1 MSSDHVSLE
10 RNGAIA
16 VVQLKRPPANAIEME
31 FGREVEAAFDVA
43 LRDEPE
49 AMVLTGSGRFFSG
62 GLDLKVVPTYTELQQ
77 QEFLRSLNGMIG
89 KLYACPIP
97 VVGAINGHAIAGGFI
112 LALTTD
118 YRIGP
123 TADALFGLT
132 EARAGIPF
140 PAATMAVLQAELA
153 ASDVRYATLAA
164 RNFGPEEARARG
176 VLDELQPAAALLER
190 AIEVARNLASMPAD
204 GYRRIKHQVR
214 RAAIDRIEQL
224 TATDADPMLGGWLS
238 PEALEASAAILT
250 PSGRRRASP
259 RGA

>member
-10 RNGAIA
+10 RDGAIA
-16 VVQLKRPPANAIEME
+16 VVRLNRPPANALEME
-31 FGREVEAAFDVA
+31 FSREFEAAFDSI

-62 GLDLKVVPTYTELQQ
+62 GLDLKAVPTYSESEQQ
-77 QEFLRSLNGMIG
+77 AFLRLLNRMIG

-112 LALTTD
+112 LVLTTD

-123 TADALFGLT
+123 TTDALFGLT
-132 EARAGIPF
+132 EARVGIPF

-153 ASDVRYATLAA
+153 APDVRYATLHA

-176 VLDELQPAAALLER
+176 VLDELQPADAVLER
-190 AIEVARNLASMPAD
+190 ALEVAHDLAGMPAD

-214 RAAIDRIEQL
+214 GAAIARIEQL
-224 TATDADPMLGGWLS
+224 TATDADPMLQGWLG
-238 PEALEASAAILT
+238 PESLKASAAILT
-250 PSGRRRASP
+250 GS
-259 RGA
+259 RGDSRGD